1 MKYTCDICGYIY
13 DEEKEGV
20 KFEELPKDW
29 SCPLCGVP
37 KTSFSP
43 VAEGLKTSPI
53 SESCSIEN
61 S

>member
-20 KFEELPKDW
+20 KFEELPNDW

-43 VAEGLKTSPI
+43 VAEELKTS
-53 SESCSIEN
+53 SNCESCSIEN

>member
-43 VAEGLKTSPI
+43 VSEGLKPSPI